1 MAVCHAWGCM
11 VGRMGRISHTIL
23 KNRMVI
29 YGVATSKNHIEL
41 LVPDQI
47 WDRIR
52 DPGQILV

>member
-1 MAVCHAWGCM
+1 
-11 VGRMGRISHTIL
+11 
-23 KNRMVI
+23 MVI

-41 LVPDQI
+41 LVPGKI